1 VLTENYFQFWIYTD
15 QIRNKNYK
23 NLSKRNFA
31 LSKIDNLYEYFLP
44 IFVIFIEQI
53 IVRKIETSGSHSGY
67 RFDLSFFCPLIM
79 IEVNRLYDHL
89 IKLSL
94 MIVGTFQDTCSA
106 LCCHS
111 SDQSERERERGATS
125 SWDRV
130 GFVVW
135 EPINWLRDIDCLS
148 LFSLTGGWL
157 DILFIQMFP
166 EIMKDNW
173 VAWLLGWPG
182 LCYCFHEVALLKWS
196 FLRIKASFLHWE
208 NSREELLGSP
218 GECWVLRTFE
228 RHRGCF
234 GCWEGGG
241 EVRCVMMMD
250 DGIWLRFK
258 IHFSPP

>member
-1 VLTENYFQFWIYTD
+1 MLTENYFQFWIYTD

-111 SDQSERERERGATS
+111 SDQSERERERG
-125 SWDRV
+125 D
-130 GFVVW
+130 FK
-135 EPINWLRDIDCLS
+135 LRSGWFCCLRANQLIERYWLS
-148 LFSLTGGWL
+148 LSLLSDRWLTGYPLHSDVPRNNERQLGSLAAGLAWAL
-157 DILFIQMFP
+157 LLFPWSCFI
-166 EIMKDNW
+166 EMKFSPYKGFLLALRKQQRGAPR
-173 VAWLLGWPG
+173 VAGRVLSAQDFWKTSRVFWLL
-182 LCYCFHEVALLKWS
+182 
-196 FLRIKASFLHWE
+196 R
-208 NSREELLGSP
+208 RRRR
-218 GECWVLRTFE
+218 GEMRD
-228 RHRGCF
+228 
-234 GCWEGGG
+234 
-241 EVRCVMMMD
+241 D
-250 DGIWLRFK
+250 DGWRHLVTI
-258 IHFSPP
+258 